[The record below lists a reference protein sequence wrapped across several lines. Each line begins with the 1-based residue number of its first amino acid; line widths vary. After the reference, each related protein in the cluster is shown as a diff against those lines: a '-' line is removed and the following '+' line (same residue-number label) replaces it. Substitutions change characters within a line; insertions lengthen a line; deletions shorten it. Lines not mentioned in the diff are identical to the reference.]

1 MEFDSLIE
9 HVMISQDVL
18 QVKEDYMYLY
28 HSLEAEGLPQNTGD
42 GFNMAFVLLDRA
54 YQIMALRPVPQ
65 IVTGEVEKDHEARG
79 R

>member
-1 MEFDSLIE
+1 M
-9 HVMISQDVL
+9 
-18 QVKEDYMYLY
+18 
-28 HSLEAEGLPQNTGD
+28 
-42 GFNMAFVLLDRA
+42 DRA